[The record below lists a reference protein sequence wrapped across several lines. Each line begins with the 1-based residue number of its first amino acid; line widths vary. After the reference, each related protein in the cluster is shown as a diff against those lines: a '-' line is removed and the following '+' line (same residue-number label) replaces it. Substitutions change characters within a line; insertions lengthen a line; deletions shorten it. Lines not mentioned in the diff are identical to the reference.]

1 MFYHVVIKGSRAV
14 WVQAARSKYDAQQTV
29 ENLTKRSAYE
39 RTDTE
44 PYSVRSFWTKAG
56 AAAFIKQSLG
66 CQ

>member
-1 MFYHVVIKGSRAV
+1 MFYHVVIKGDRAV
-14 WVQAARSKYDAQQTV
+14 WMQAARSKLHAQQAV
-29 ENLTKRSAYE
+29 KDLTKRSAYE

>member
-1 MFYHVVIKGSRAV
+1 MFYHVVIKGDRAV
-14 WVQAARSKYDAQQTV
+14 WLQAARSSFDAYQAVQD
-29 ENLTKRSAYE
+29 LTKQSAYE
-39 RTDTE
+39 LTDEE